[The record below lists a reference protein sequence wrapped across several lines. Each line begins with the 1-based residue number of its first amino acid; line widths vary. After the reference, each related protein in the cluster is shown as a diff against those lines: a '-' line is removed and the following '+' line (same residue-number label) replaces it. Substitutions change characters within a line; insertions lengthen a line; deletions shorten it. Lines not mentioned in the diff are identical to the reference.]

1 MPPVSSSARA
11 RTGARQGAARL
22 RSDPAAPGFRIADY
36 PFYLLNRIAGRYAID
51 MSDALKAIGMD
62 LPTWRALMILHERSP
77 RSVSEMALQ
86 AVIRLSTMTRVVRRL
101 ERAGLV
107 RLARRTSDA
116 RVTEV
121 LITPQGLAA
130 VRRVREVAGRVYQ
143 RAFADFSP
151 RDIESLNGLLV
162 RVMRNLSL
170 AP

>member
-1 MPPVSSSARA
+1 MNLQARVSNS
-11 RTGARQGAARL
+11 RL
-22 RSDPAAPGFRIADY
+22 VRSRPRSDPASPGFRIADY

-77 RSVSEMALQ
+77 RSVSEIAVQ
-86 AVIRLSTMTRVVRRL
+86 AVVRLSTMTRVVRRL

-107 RLARRTSDA
+107 RLATRSSDA

-121 LITPQGLAA
+121 QITTRGEEAL
-130 VRRVREVAGRVYQ
+130 RRVREVAGRVYA

-151 RDIESLNGLLV
+151 REIELLNGLLV
-162 RVMRNLSL
+162 RVMSNLSL
-170 AP
+170 ST

>member
-1 MPPVSSSARA
+1 MNLQARVSNSRPARS
-11 RTGARQGAARL
+11 RL
-22 RSDPAAPGFRIADY
+22 RSDPASPGFRIADY

-77 RSVSEMALQ
+77 RSVSEIAVQ
-86 AVIRLSTMTRVVRRL
+86 AVVRLSTMTRVVRRL

-107 RLARRTSDA
+107 HLATRSSDA

-121 LITPQGLAA
+121 QITTRGEEAL
-130 VRRVREVAGRVYQ
+130 RRVREVAGRVYA

-151 RDIESLNGLLV
+151 REIELLNGLLV
-162 RVMRNLSL
+162 RVMSNLSL
-170 AP
+170 SA

>member
-1 MPPVSSSARA
+1 MSLPARA
-11 RTGARQGAARL
+11 RNNRATRARL
-22 RSDPAAPGFRIADY
+22 RSDPASPGFRIAHY

-62 LPTWRALMILHERSP
+62 LPSWRALMILHERSP
-77 RSVSEMALQ
+77 CSVSEIASQ

-107 RLARRTSDA
+107 RLTTRSSDA

-121 LITPQGLAA
+121 VITPRGEGS
-130 VRRVREVAGRVYQ
+130 VRRVRAVAARVYA
-143 RAFADFSP
+143 RAFADFRP
-151 RDIESLNGLLV
+151 GDIELLNGLLV

-170 AP
+170 SPA

>member
-1 MPPVSSSARA
+1 LPQLNPSTRSRNGRPARS
-11 RTGARQGAARL
+11 RL
-22 RSDPAAPGFRIADY
+22 RSDPAATGFRIADY

-77 RSVSEMALQ
+77 RSVSEIALQ

-107 RLARRTSDA
+107 RLATRSSDA

-121 LITPQGLAA
+121 VITPRGLDA

-151 RDIESLNGLLV
+151 REIEALNGLLN
-162 RVMRNLSL
+162 RVMGNLSL
-170 AP
+170 SR